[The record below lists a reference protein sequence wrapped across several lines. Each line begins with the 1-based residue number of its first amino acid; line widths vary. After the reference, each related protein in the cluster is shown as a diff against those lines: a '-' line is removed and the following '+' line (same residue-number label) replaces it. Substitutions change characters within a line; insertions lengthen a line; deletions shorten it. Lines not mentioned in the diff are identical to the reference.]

1 MDEEESLSIWL
12 SGLMYKAGF
21 SSANARIQS
30 AMASGMEDVLSFLLK
45 SDSLRVFS
53 SYADGW
59 GSCLDKLDGSIEPSS
74 DIDVTVMSGRQPIHP
89 VVDAQLEA
97 NCQAEHMLAEYKDGH
112 VFFRSGFK
120 PNFSIEKSKLG
131 MVDAFDIIVALDC
144 CSYPS
149 IELLQDGYR
158 TRTGRASCMPE
169 RIIEL
174 LRAEVFGDSP
184 KCHAVAASP
193 PNLPAGSCMRVST
206 TLLERSVMQNLTDIQ
221 GQFFIIVKFLIK
233 RVLSDIGLKTYIA
246 KNLLFYML
254 DETPVEKWQTGS
266 HLIEL
271 VRTSLEILVEMME
284 STDSEDACM
293 KHFFLRD
300 ANVYFKKEHKK
311 KAEIVAS
318 VKQTLV
324 KIHEEIGKFAD
335 SLTELPVGGMQFH
348 ALFSLHLLAEVHI
361 AAATGT
367 ERDAI
372 ISAFGEV
379 RDAHVAVSE
388 GPTEGSLDSHLK
400 KLLKQISE
408 LPDCVRVSKD
418 WLKALAYLR
427 VGKSLDAAAEAFQ
440 FSISKGMRCPAEGPE
455 VQFDGAKSAIL
466 GMLQEPNPLRLQ
478 LRDGKIVACTLEN
491 ELTPLAKLIAA
502 MRDGTV
508 PSVANVFTEMLQS
521 TPLLPMLINYRKV
534 EQPRALS
541 ELRNF
546 TRHLRTIVTSF
557 SPASLIEDDID

>member
-1 MDEEESLSIWL
+1 
-12 SGLMYKAGF
+12 
-21 SSANARIQS
+21 
-30 AMASGMEDVLSFLLK
+30 MASGMEDVLSFLLK

-379 RDAHVAVSE
+379 RDATW
-388 GPTEGSLDSHLK
+388 PCLK
-400 KLLKQISE
+400 
-408 LPDCVRVSKD
+408 
-418 WLKALAYLR
+418 
-427 VGKSLDAAAEAFQ
+427 FQ
-440 FSISKGMRCPAEGPE
+440 QKIQGPE